1 MDAAAR
7 LPRTRLLDA
16 DEPSPVLLHPPGLAP
31 DDWAAGGS
39 PFLLAADHA
48 GKRLPRKLGDL
59 GIPESELARHI
70 GWDIG
75 IWRTTTHLADLLGTL
90 AIGQAYS
97 RLVIDCNRNPA
108 WPSAIPAISESTEI
122 PGNAN
127 LPPEARAARIA
138 EIHAPYHA
146 ALAGLVAARIA
157 AARPL
162 LFVAM
167 HSFTPVYKG
176 TARPWHAGVLFD
188 EADLRSLPLA
198 HAMLDLLHAEP
209 GLVTGANEP
218 YVLSASSD
226 HSVPTHA
233 QANEIPY
240 LELEIRQ
247 DLIAEPAGQREWA
260 ERLARLIPQAW
271 ARFAA

>member
-1 MDAAAR
+1 MDAAA
-7 LPRTRLLDA
+7 RLLDA
-16 DEPSPVLLHPPGLAP
+16 DEPSPVLLHPSGLAP

-48 GKRLPRKLGDL
+48 GKRLPRRLGDL
-59 GIPESELARHI
+59 GIPEAELCRHI

-75 IWRTTTHLADLLGTL
+75 IWGTTTRLADLLGTL
-90 AIGQAYS
+90 AVGQGYS
-97 RLVIDCNRNPA
+97 RLVIDCNRNPE
-108 WPSAIPAISESTEI
+108 WPSAIPVISEATEI
-122 PGNAN
+122 PGNAE
-127 LPPEARAARIA
+127 LPPGARAARIA
-138 EIHAPYHA
+138 EIHAPYHGT
-146 ALAGLVAARIA
+146 LAGLVAARRQ

-176 TARPWHAGVLFD
+176 VARPWHAGVLYD
-188 EADLRSLPLA
+188 EADPRFVPLA
-198 HAMLDLLHAEP
+198 GHMLDLLRAEP

-218 YVLSASSD
+218 YVLSAASD

-233 QANEIPY
+233 QGNGVPY

-247 DLIAEPAGQREWA
+247 DLIAEAAGQRAWA
-260 ERLARLIPQAW
+260 KRLARLIPQAW
-271 ARFAA
+271 ARFTG

>member
-1 MDAAAR
+1 MHDAAA
-7 LPRTRLLDA
+7 PCLLLEA
-16 DEPSPVLLHPPGLAP
+16 DEPSPVLLHPPGLAAAE
-31 DDWAAGGS
+31 WAAGGS

-48 GKRLPRKLGDL
+48 GKCLPRRLGDL
-59 GIPESELARHI
+59 GIGAAELDRHI

-75 IWRTTTHLADLLGTL
+75 IWGTSVHLADLLGTL
-90 AIGQAYS
+90 AIGQRYS

-108 WPSAIPAISESTEI
+108 WASAVPEISESTPI
-122 PGNAN
+122 PGNAG
-127 LPPEARAARIA
+127 LSAAARAARVA

-146 ALAGLVAARIA
+146 ALGGLVRARLA

-176 TARPWHAGVLFD
+176 VSRPWHAGVLHD
-188 EADLRSLPLA
+188 VGDARSRPLA
-198 HAMLDLLHAEP
+198 EAMLGLLRAEP
-209 GLVTGANEP
+209 GLVVGDNEP
-218 YVLSASSD
+218 YVLAADSD

-233 QANEIPY
+233 QAHGVRY

-247 DLIAEPAGQREWA
+247 DLIAAPAGQKAWA
-260 ERLARLIPQAW
+260 ERLARLIPIAW
-271 ARFAA
+271 ARAAG

>member
-7 LPRTRLLDA
+7 LLGP
-16 DEPSPVLLHPPGLAP
+16 DEPSPVLLHPPALAP
-31 DDWAAGGS
+31 GDWATGES

-48 GKRLPRKLGDL
+48 GRRIPRKLGDL
-59 GIPESELARHI
+59 GLPESELSRHI

-75 IWRTTTHLADLLGTL
+75 IWGTTTRLADALRTL

-97 RLVIDCNRNPA
+97 RLVIDCNRAPH
-108 WPSAIPAISESTEI
+108 WPSACPQVSESTEI
-122 PGNAN
+122 PGNAA
-127 LPPEARAARIA
+127 LTQADRTARAV
-138 EIHAPYHA
+138 EIHAPYHI
-146 ALAGLVAARIA
+146 ALAGLVRARLAAR
-157 AARPL
+157 RKL

-176 TARPWHAGVLFD
+176 AARPWHAGVLFD
-188 EADLRSLPLA
+188 EADPRSLPLA
-198 HAMLDLLHAEP
+198 HAMLNLLRDEP
-209 GLVTGANEP
+209 GLVVGANEP

-233 QANEIPY
+233 QANGVPY

-247 DLIAEPAGQREWA
+247 DLIAAPAGQSEWA
-260 ERLARLIPQAW
+260 DRLSCLIPKAW
-271 ARFAA
+271 ARAGG

>member
-1 MDAAAR
+1 MDDAAR
-7 LPRTRLLDA
+7 LLAA
-16 DEPSPVLLHPPGLAP
+16 DEPSPVLLHPTALQPR
-31 DDWAAGGS
+31 DWAAAGS

-48 GKRLPRKLGDL
+48 GRRIPRSLEGLGVSDA
-59 GIPESELARHI
+59 ELSRHI

-75 IWRTTTHLADLLGTL
+75 IWGTTTRLADALQTL

-97 RLVIDCNRNPA
+97 RLVIDCNRAPD
-108 WPSAIPAISESTEI
+108 WPSACPEISESTPI
-122 PGNAN
+122 PGNAA
-127 LPPEARAARIA
+127 LPPAARAARVA

-146 ALAGLVAARIA
+146 ALAALVRARLA
-157 AARPL
+157 TGRPF

-176 TARPWHAGVLFD
+176 VARPWHAGVLYD
-188 EADLRSLPLA
+188 ATDAASLPLA
-198 HAMLDLLHAEP
+198 HAMLDLLRAEP
-209 GLVTGANEP
+209 GLVVGANEP

-233 QANEIPY
+233 QANGVPY

-247 DLIAEPAGQREWA
+247 DLIDTSDGQAAWA
-260 ERLARLIPQAW
+260 ARLARLIPAAW

>member
-1 MDAAAR
+1 MDSAAR
-7 LPRTRLLDA
+7 LLAT
-16 DEPSPVLLHPPGLAP
+16 DEPSPILLHPPGTDPAG
-31 DDWAAGGS
+31 WAAGTN

-48 GKRLPRKLGDL
+48 GRLIPLSLDGL
-59 GIPESELARHI
+59 GISDAERARHI

-75 IWRTTTHLADLLGTL
+75 IWAVTTQLADALGTI

-97 RLVIDCNRNPA
+97 RLVIDCNRAPG
-108 WPSAIPAISESTEI
+108 WPTACPEISESTPI
-122 PGNAN
+122 PGNAA

-138 EIHAPYHA
+138 EIHAPYHQALA
-146 ALAGLVAARIA
+146 ALVRARRAAGH
-157 AARPL
+157 PL

-176 TARPWHAGVLFD
+176 FARPWHAGVLYD
-188 EADLRSLPLA
+188 EADRRGLPLA
-198 HAMLDLLHAEP
+198 HAMLDLLRAEP
-209 GLVTGANEP
+209 GLVVGANEP

-233 QANEIPY
+233 QANGVPY

-247 DLIAEPAGQREWA
+247 DLIADPAGQGVWA
-260 ERLARLIPQAW
+260 ARLARLIPAAW
-271 ARFAA
+271 TRAGT